1 MEQGKSW
8 KEQLSEELVGANN
21 LSTIDLLS
29 WSFAKFNPRLAFGR
43 WWWENPETRECGLHV
58 RAPEEGAMRQVY
70 ERAVAS
76 QLSQLVTRRR
86 RKRHGVREVLS
97 SKEKSAASRFSTL
110 WARCNA
116 VPQPSVADYLDVNAE
131 LGYTTVVEG
140 VEEFLYQKERQVRA

>member
-1 MEQGKSW
+1 MQTK
-8 KEQLSEELVGANN
+8 LSEELVGANN

-29 WSFAKFNPRLAFGR
+29 WSFANLILAARSADSGGKIPRPGSVDY
-43 WWWENPETRECGLHV
+43 TS

-97 SKEKSAASRFSTL
+97 SKEKSAASGFSTL

-140 VEEFLYQKERQVRA
+140 VEEFLYQKEMQVRA